1 MSLTSTDLINKENRI
16 KQQTLDLE
24 DKNRI
29 VLTRSRMLEIAQER
43 NIFARK
49 MFYSLIA
56 LIIFIIVITLVIY
69 TYKSTGSL
77 IKTNTRSNIK

>member
-1 MSLTSTDLINKENRI
+1 MSSINSKTLLDKEARI
-16 KQQTLDLE
+16 DQLTLDLN
-24 DKNRI
+24 DKSKL

-56 LIIFIIVITLVIY
+56 LIIFIIVVTLVIY
-69 TYKSTGSL
+69 TYK
-77 IKTNTRSNIK
+77 IK

>member
-1 MSLTSTDLINKENRI
+1 MSSLVNTLKEKEARLA
-16 KQQTLDLE
+16 QQTLDIQ
-24 DKNRI
+24 DKSRI

-56 LIIFIIVITLVIY
+56 LIIFIIVVTLVIY
-69 TYKSTGSL
+69 TYKSRGA
-77 IKTNTRSNIK
+77 NIK

>member
-1 MSLTSTDLINKENRI
+1 MNDLKSKENRI
-16 KQQTLDLE
+16 LQQTLELE

-49 MFYSLIA
+49 MFYTLIA

-69 TYKSTGSL
+69 TYKSKG
-77 IKTNTRSNIK
+77 TNIRTNIRTNIK

>member
-1 MSLTSTDLINKENRI
+1 MSSLANTLKEKEARLA
-16 KQQTLDLE
+16 QQTLDIE
-24 DKNRI
+24 DKSRI

-56 LIIFIIVITLVIY
+56 LIIFIIVVTLVIY
-69 TYKSTGSL
+69 TYKSKGA
-77 IKTNTRSNIK
+77 NIK

>member
-1 MSLTSTDLINKENRI
+1 MSSVSTDILKQKEARI
-16 KQQTLDLE
+16 AQQTLDLE
-24 DKNRI
+24 DKSRI

-49 MFYSLIA
+49 MFYSLVA

-69 TYKSTGSL
+69 TYKSKG
-77 IKTNTRSNIK
+77 TNIR

>member
-1 MSLTSTDLINKENRI
+1 MSTSVNTLKEKETRI
-16 KQQTLDLE
+16 AQQTLDLE
-24 DKNRI
+24 DKSRI

-49 MFYSLIA
+49 MFYSLVA

-69 TYKSTGSL
+69 TYKSKG
-77 IKTNTRSNIK
+77 TNIR

>member
-1 MSLTSTDLINKENRI
+1 MSVSVNDLKNKESRI
-16 KQQTLDLE
+16 LQQTLDLE
-24 DKNRI
+24 DKSRI

-49 MFYSLIA
+49 MFYTLIA

-69 TYKSTGSL
+69 TYKPNG
-77 IKTNTRSNIK
+77 IKTNIKTNIR

>member
-1 MSLTSTDLINKENRI
+1 MSSTAQDIRSKEERI
-16 KQQTLDLE
+16 LQQTLDLE
-24 DKNRI
+24 DKSRI

-56 LIIFIIVITLVIY
+56 LIIFIIVVTLVIY
-69 TYKSTGSL
+69 TYNSKGVNM
-77 IKTNTRSNIK
+77 K

>member
-1 MSLTSTDLINKENRI
+1 MSSLANTLKEKEARLA
-16 KQQTLDLE
+16 QQTLDIQ
-24 DKNRI
+24 DKSRI

-56 LIIFIIVITLVIY
+56 LIIFIIVVTLVIY
-69 TYKSTGSL
+69 TYKSKGA
-77 IKTNTRSNIK
+77 NIK

>member
-1 MSLTSTDLINKENRI
+1 MSSSFDALKTKENRI
-16 KQQTLDLE
+16 KEQTLELE

-49 MFYSLIA
+49 MFYTLIA
-56 LIIFIIVITLVIY
+56 FIIFIIVLTLVIY
-69 TYKSTGSL
+69 TYKSKG
-77 IKTNTRSNIK
+77 TNIR

>member
-1 MSLTSTDLINKENRI
+1 MSSSINALKIKENRI
-16 KQQTLDLE
+16 NQQLLDLE
-24 DKNRI
+24 DKNRL

-56 LIIFIIVITLVIY
+56 LIIFIIVVTLVIY
-69 TYKSTGSL
+69 TYNSKGVNM
-77 IKTNTRSNIK
+77 K

>member
-1 MSLTSTDLINKENRI
+1 MSLSTNDLKSKENRI
-16 KQQTLDLE
+16 LQQTLELE

-49 MFYSLIA
+49 MFYTLIA

-69 TYKSTGSL
+69 TYKSKG
-77 IKTNTRSNIK
+77 TNIRTNIRTNI

>member
-1 MSLTSTDLINKENRI
+1 MSSLVNTLKEKEARLA
-16 KQQTLDLE
+16 QQTLDIQ
-24 DKNRI
+24 DKSRI

-56 LIIFIIVITLVIY
+56 LIIFIIVVTLVIY
-69 TYKSTGSL
+69 TYKSKGA
-77 IKTNTRSNIK
+77 NIK

>member
-1 MSLTSTDLINKENRI
+1 MSSYSDILKEKKNRI
-16 KQQTLDLE
+16 QQQTLDLE
-24 DKNRI
+24 DKTRI

-56 LIIFIIVITLVIY
+56 LIIFIIVVTLVIY
-69 TYKSTGSL
+69 TYKSKGA
-77 IKTNTRSNIK
+77 NIK

>member
-1 MSLTSTDLINKENRI
+1 MSSISSKTLLDKEARI
-16 KQQTLDLE
+16 DQLTLDLN
-24 DKNRI
+24 DKSKL

-56 LIIFIIVITLVIY
+56 LIIFIIVVTLVIY
-69 TYKSTGSL
+69 TYK
-77 IKTNTRSNIK
+77 IK

>member
-1 MSLTSTDLINKENRI
+1 MSSSVNDLKSKESRI
-16 KQQTLDLE
+16 LQQTLDLE

-56 LIIFIIVITLVIY
+56 LIIFIIVVTLVIY
-69 TYKSTGSL
+69 TYNSKGVNM
-77 IKTNTRSNIK
+77 K

>member
-1 MSLTSTDLINKENRI
+1 MSLSMNDLKSKENRI
-16 KQQTLDLE
+16 LQQTLELE

-49 MFYSLIA
+49 MFYTLIA

-69 TYKSTGSL
+69 TYKSKG
-77 IKTNTRSNIK
+77 TNIRTNIRTNIK

>member
-1 MSLTSTDLINKENRI
+1 MSSSVNDLKEKETRI
-16 KQQTLDLE
+16 AQQTLDLE
-24 DKNRI
+24 DKSRI

-49 MFYSLIA
+49 MFYSLVA

-69 TYKSTGSL
+69 TYKSKG
-77 IKTNTRSNIK
+77 TNIR

>member
-1 MSLTSTDLINKENRI
+1 MSTTAQTLYDKESRIN
-16 KQQTLDLE
+16 QLTLDLN
-24 DKNRI
+24 DKSRI

-56 LIIFIIVITLVIY
+56 LIIFIIVVTLVIY
-69 TYKSTGSL
+69 TYKSKGV
-77 IKTNTRSNIK
+77 K

>member
-1 MSLTSTDLINKENRI
+1 MSSITSKTLLDKEARI
-16 KQQTLDLE
+16 DQLTLDLN
-24 DKNRI
+24 DKSKL

-56 LIIFIIVITLVIY
+56 LIIFIIVVTLVIY
-69 TYKSTGSL
+69 TYKT
-77 IKTNTRSNIK
+77 K

>member
-1 MSLTSTDLINKENRI
+1 MSSLANTLKEKEARLA
-16 KQQTLDLE
+16 QQTLDIE
-24 DKNRI
+24 DKSRI

-56 LIIFIIVITLVIY
+56 LIIFIIVVTLVIY
-69 TYKSTGSL
+69 TYK
-77 IKTNTRSNIK
+77 